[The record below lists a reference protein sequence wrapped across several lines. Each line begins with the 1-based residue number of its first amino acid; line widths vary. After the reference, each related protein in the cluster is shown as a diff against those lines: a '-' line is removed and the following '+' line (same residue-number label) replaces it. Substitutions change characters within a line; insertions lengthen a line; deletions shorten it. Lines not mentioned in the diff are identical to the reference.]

1 MSRLKAGCSQDWL
14 PHKDGL
20 WHTGGQFHM
29 PLFAWILLLA
39 ASSSVELVDHTYQI
53 PANDWSFFDL
63 GLMQRSALVKADFA
77 VEAGPPV
84 QLLLMEQEDLER
96 LNRGEPHGMVLSTA
110 VGPAGRL
117 EVRTGKPGDYVV
129 VVENRSGRA
138 ETSKVRL
145 RVSID
150 FAKATLLSPQRQ
162 LTVVAISFAVFFGIV
177 TYSARRLWHAVKG

>member
-1 MSRLKAGCSQDWL
+1 MPEGRLTIGRRLPTCPTKSSRHAKKGMASKMPTVSVCGILRSVC
-14 PHKDGL
+14 
-20 WHTGGQFHM
+20 M
-29 PLFAWILLLA
+29 PLFAWMLLLA

-53 PANDWSFFDL
+53 PANDWSFVDL
-63 GLMQRSALVKADFA
+63 GLRPRSALVMADFA

-84 QLLLMEQEDLER
+84 QLLLMEREDLER

-110 VGPAGRL
+110 VGPAGHL
-117 EVRTGKPGDYVV
+117 EVPTGNPGDYVV

-150 FAKATLLSPQRQ
+150 S
-162 LTVVAISFAVFFGIV
+162 
-177 TYSARRLWHAVKG
+177 

>member
-1 MSRLKAGCSQDWL
+1 
-14 PHKDGL
+14 
-20 WHTGGQFHM
+20 M
-29 PLFAWILLLA
+29 PLFASILLLA
-39 ASSSVELVDHTYQI
+39 ASSSLELVDHTYQI

-63 GLMQRSALVKADFA
+63 GLMQRSALVQAGFA

-84 QLLLMEQEDLER
+84 QLLLMEQADLER

-117 EVRTGKPGDYVV
+117 EVRLGKPGDYVV
-129 VVENRSGRA
+129 VVENRSGRV

-145 RVSID
+145 RVSIY
-150 FAKATLLSPQRQ
+150 FAQATLLSPQRQ

-177 TYSARRLWHAVKG
+177 TYSARRLWRAVKS

>member
-1 MSRLKAGCSQDWL
+1 
-14 PHKDGL
+14 
-20 WHTGGQFHM
+20 M
-29 PLFAWILLLA
+29 PLFAWMLLLA

-63 GLMQRSALVKADFA
+63 GLRPRSALIKADFA

-84 QLLLMEQEDLER
+84 QLLLMEQADLER
-96 LNRGEPHGMVLSTA
+96 LNRAETHGMVLSTA

-117 EVRTGKPGDYVV
+117 EVRIGKAGDYAV

-145 RVSID
+145 RVYSD
-150 FAKATLLSPQRQ
+150 SAEATLLSPQRQ
-162 LTVVAISFAVFFGIV
+162 LTVVAISFAVFFGIL
-177 TYSARRLWHAVKG
+177 TYSARRLWQAVKG

>member
-1 MSRLKAGCSQDWL
+1 
-14 PHKDGL
+14 
-20 WHTGGQFHM
+20 M
-29 PLFAWILLLA
+29 PLFAWMLLLA
-39 ASSSVELVDHTYQI
+39 APSSVELVDHTYQI
-53 PANDWSFFDL
+53 PANDWSFVDL
-63 GLMQRSALVKADFA
+63 GLRPRSALVNADFV

-84 QLLLMEQEDLER
+84 QLLLMEEADLER

-117 EVRTGKPGDYVV
+117 EVRTGNAGDYVV

-150 FAKATLLSPQRQ
+150 SAEATLLSPQRRF
-162 LTVVAISFAVFFGIV
+162 TVVAISFAVFFGIV
-177 TYSARRLWHAVKG
+177 IYSGSRLWQAVKR

>member
-1 MSRLKAGCSQDWL
+1 M
-14 PHKDGL
+14 
-20 WHTGGQFHM
+20 
-29 PLFAWILLLA
+29 LLLA
-39 ASSSVELVDHTYQI
+39 ASTSAELVDHTYQI

-63 GLMQRSALVKADFA
+63 GLMQRSALVKAEFA

-84 QLLLMEQEDLER
+84 QLLLMEQADLER
-96 LNRGEPHGMVLSTA
+96 LNRGETHGIVLSTA
-110 VGPAGRL
+110 VGPAGSL

-162 LTVVAISFAVFFGIV
+162 LTVIAISFAVFFGIV
-177 TYSARRLWHAVKG
+177 TYSAHRLWQAVKG